1 MNASSLSSSD
11 NQVWRAT
18 SLLSVLHGQITHSN
32 ELTIGT
38 IGAYHACEW
47 VMAQMCTSQSTNNN
61 KSDLRYPPRSRLC
74 ASDRDRTW
82 ALMHLRRLLQPDPE
96 SSVLSMNVWKLNTQ
110 GKSKNVLI
118 SILTFRGLQVV
129 QPFITMNFF
138 LLTNKP
144 APSYTQ
150 FFWVFKVIFW
160 WGAGNVIPL
169 KRQQFCTTSFLIFF
183 SKFWTE

>member
-1 MNASSLSSSD
+1 MNASSISSSD

-118 SILTFRGLQVV
+118 YQS
-129 QPFITMNFF
+129 
-138 LLTNKP
+138 LLLED
-144 APSYTQ
+144 
-150 FFWVFKVIFW
+150 FKLCSLSSQWISFYW
-160 WGAGNVIPL
+160 LINQHHRTHNSFESL
-169 KRQQFCTTSFLIFF
+169 KWSFGEGPGT
-183 SKFWTE
+183 WYP